1 MRYPSERKAETR
13 DAVLKAA
20 ACELRERGFYGVG
33 VDRLSAAAGVTSGAF
48 YSHFSSK
55 EDVLRSVIDANLGR
69 PFIEPEDGD
78 LPTRR
83 ERLRAYLRNYISLE
97 HRDDPGHGCVIPTLS
112 ADVAR
117 AGKTV
122 RKIYQQRM
130 DEFIRNIASLMK
142 GSPSAREKKACSLL
156 SMMAGA
162 MLIARAM
169 PDKDQAAKVINSAL
183 ESALESVGE

>member
-1 MRYPSERKAETR
+1 MRYPPEKRAKTR

-20 ACELRERGFYGVG
+20 ACELRKGGFSGVG

-55 EDVLRSVIDANLGR
+55 EDVLASVIDANLGR
-69 PFIEPEDGD
+69 PFVEPRDPD
-78 LPTRR
+78 LTIRR
-83 ERLRAYLRNYISLE
+83 ELLRAYLRRYISLE
-97 HRDDPGHGCVIPTLS
+97 HRDDPGQGCVIPTLS

-117 AGKTV
+117 SGEAV

-130 DEFIRNIASLMK
+130 DEFIGKIGSLMK
-142 GSPSAREKKACSLL
+142 GPSAAREKTAWSLL
-156 SMMAGA
+156 SMMVGA

-169 PDKDQAAKVINSAL
+169 PDKDQAARAIDSAL
-183 ESALESVGE
+183 ESALECVGE